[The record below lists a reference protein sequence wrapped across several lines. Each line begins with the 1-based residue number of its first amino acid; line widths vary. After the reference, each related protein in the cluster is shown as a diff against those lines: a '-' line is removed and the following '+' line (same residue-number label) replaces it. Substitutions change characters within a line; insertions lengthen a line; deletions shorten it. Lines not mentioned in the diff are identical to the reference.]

1 MRADWHLRRARCLHH
16 DPNVPIRYSFDQE
29 RRRLV
34 THADGVLTFHE
45 INAHLDVEQRKRDLE
60 LPELF
65 DASGATTDL
74 TADQV
79 RRLVDRATG
88 MLRVVEL
95 GATAIVTTNAALY
108 GIARMYS
115 QLAGRAGIAADV
127 FRDVDA
133 ASRWLD
139 GFSAEPD

>member
-1 MRADWHLRRARCLHH
+1 M
-16 DPNVPIRYSFDQE
+16 PIRYAYD
-29 RRRLV
+29 RVHGRLI

-45 INAHLDVEQRKRDLE
+45 INAHLNIEQRNRDLDW
-60 LPELF
+60 PELI
-65 DASGATTDL
+65 DARGATTNV
-74 TADQV
+74 TPDQV
-79 RRLVDRATG
+79 RQLVDRAVG
-88 MLRVVEL
+88 MLRVVDV